1 MYVPNEVGAFGSTY
15 NSIEDLDEGWNFYL
29 TRTRLKAID
38 RPSQRCDEEIN
49 HPNTSA
55 CILAFMED
63 KMKCSFSQVLDGSGR
78 ESVWE
83 PCTSNSQLQE
93 IAQLSAMLGEAD
105 DTEIYEL
112 TGDEKIECADYVFNI
127 ISNIEKH

>member
-38 RPSQRCDEEIN
+38 RPSQRCDEETN

-63 KMKCSFSQVLDGSGR
+63 TLKCSFSQDLGGSGR
-78 ESVWE
+78 ISPWE
-83 PCTSNSQLQE
+83 PCSSSSQLKN
-93 IAQLSAMLGEAD
+93 ITQLSAQLGEAD
-105 DTEIYEL
+105 DTEIYDL
-112 TGDEKIECADYVFNI
+112 TGDEIIECASYFSI
-127 ISNIEKH
+127 FF

>member
-63 KMKCSFSQVLDGSGR
+63 NLKCSFSHVVDGSGR
-78 ESVWE
+78 GSAWK
-83 PCTSNSQLQE
+83 PCSSSKQLKE
-93 IAQLSAMLGEAD
+93 IAQLSAKLGEAD

-112 TGDEKIECADYVFNI
+112 TGDEKIECASDVF
-127 ISNIEKH
+127 SL

>member
-1 MYVPNEVGAFGSTY
+1 MYVPNEIGAFGSTY
-15 NSIEDLDEGWNFYL
+15 RSIKDFDEGWNFYL

-38 RPSQRCDEEIN
+38 RPSQRCNEELN

-63 KMKCSFSQVLDGSGR
+63 KLKCSISQVLDESGR

-83 PCTSNSQLQE
+83 PCSSSNQLTE
-93 IAQLSAMLGEAD
+93 IAQLSAQLGEAD

-112 TGDEKIECADYVFNI
+112 TGDEKIECTSYQPCFKYC
-127 ISNIEKH
+127 ST